1 MRKQACKQ
9 FNELFGLEGDKAIDV
24 RVRSDLH
31 NIIKNTDSI
40 VADFVD
46 KNDIMKEGEESE

>member
-40 VADFVD
+40 VADFINPD
-46 KNDIMKEGEESE
+46 ELKEGEENE